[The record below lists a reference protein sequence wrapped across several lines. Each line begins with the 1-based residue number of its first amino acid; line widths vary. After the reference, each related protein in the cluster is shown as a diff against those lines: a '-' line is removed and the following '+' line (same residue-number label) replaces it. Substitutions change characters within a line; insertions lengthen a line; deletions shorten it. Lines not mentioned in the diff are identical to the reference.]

1 MAMGYQ
7 PELIGGHLL
16 LDLVNTVA
24 WRLDDSR
31 WVDRLVTSAELAD
44 WCAAVGLS
52 PGTATLP
59 QVRDVRETAYRV
71 LRAVARREEPA
82 EPDLKALRHLIVV
95 ALAVAL
101 PPGPAERPGPALPP
115 GPAEPSGRAE
125 RPGGAASRRT
135 GESPGVG
142 GVRLLDW
149 QAGGLVATLALA
161 AARLLER
168 EDLSRLRE
176 CSDDDCGWLFL
187 DRSKN
192 GSRRW
197 CSSADCG
204 NRARAKRH
212 YQRVHGS

>member
-1 MAMGYQ
+1 MGYQ
-7 PELIGGHLL
+7 PELIGGHLAV
-16 LDLVNTVA
+16 DLVNTVA

-31 WVDRLVTSAELAD
+31 RVDRLVTAAELAN
-44 WCAAVGLS
+44 WCAAVGLNPDAAS
-52 PGTATLP
+52 LQ
-59 QVRDVRETAYRV
+59 QVRDVRETTYRV
-71 LRAVARREEPA
+71 LRPVARGELPT
-82 EPDLKALRHLIVV
+82 EPDLEALRHLVV
-95 ALAVAL
+95 EALAA
-101 PPGPAERPGPALPP
+101 
-115 GPAEPSGRAE
+115 AEP
-125 RPGGAASRRT
+125 PRT
-135 GESPGVG
+135 A

-149 QAGGLVATLALA
+149 EAGGLVATLGLA

-168 EDLSRLRE
+168 EDLTRLRE

-212 YQRVHGS
+212 YQKVRGS